1 MRIVHKGICTNAP
14 LGFSVFVISDDTPFV
29 ISTKCGTAAR
39 MEKSINKARFLD
51 YGLTPSTRN
60 GISNI
65 IAVRKAGVIYINARL
80 RSTAAATRRF
90 EMT

>member
-14 LGFSVFVISDDTPFV
+14 LGFSVFVISDATPFV

-51 YGLTPSTRN
+51 YGLTPSTLN
-60 GISNI
+60 DISNKKCLVI
-65 IAVRKAGVIYINARL
+65 STKTHDSVRSGEIYQ
-80 RSTAAATRRF
+80 
-90 EMT
+90 